1 MSAMLAT
8 LQALELHSVVCL
20 LIYKTFMQ
28 LHLQDGRIF
37 SIGSEKLKELKTILT
52 DKNIPDDEVIK
63 GSKTTIKKGDIK
75 LIKEGNYVY
84 TKDGLFSVE
93 KEKPLLFK
101 LYHSNIATDF
111 FIIEESEL
119 PIAIEAM
126 LNRKH
131 YSYKGRVVI
140 PAKILPHV
148 NNHFGWNDD
157 YVPTGEF
164 VREAKAIEN
173 RLQGVLDTAF
183 ERIES
188 GNNKTKRL
196 N

>member
-1 MSAMLAT
+1 
-8 LQALELHSVVCL
+8 
-20 LIYKTFMQ
+20 MQ

-37 SIGSEKLKELKTILT
+37 SIGAEKLKELKTILT
-52 DKNIPDDEVIK
+52 DKNISEDEVIK
-63 GSKTTIKKGDIK
+63 GSKNTIKKGDIK

-101 LYHSNIATDF
+101 LYHSNIATDY

-131 YSYKGRVVI
+131 YSFKGRVVI
-140 PAKILPHV
+140 PVKVIPHV

-188 GNNKTKRL
+188 ANNKTKRL
-196 N
+196 K